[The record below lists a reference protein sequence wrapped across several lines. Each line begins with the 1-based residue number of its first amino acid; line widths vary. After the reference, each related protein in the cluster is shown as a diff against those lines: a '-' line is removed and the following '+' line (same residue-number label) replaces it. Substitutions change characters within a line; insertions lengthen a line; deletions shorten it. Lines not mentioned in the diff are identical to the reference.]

1 MALQRKKQMDPNEV
15 LKKVMD
21 LNDSLWE
28 NSNTDDEDDGECG
41 LQNNLDPLDGIQ
53 EADLNE
59 SAMDGIGQ

>member
-28 NSNTDDEDDGECG
+28 NSDTDDEDDGECVSKTIWIH
-41 LQNNLDPLDGIQ
+41 L
-53 EADLNE
+53 
-59 SAMDGIGQ
+59 IGFKKLT